1 MAVVVLR
8 LLHDNGAILS
18 MWATDR
24 LVAHGVEESSLNDF
38 ETLTLRSNGLEFS
51 ALAQPGVKRAA
62 LGYYRAMVGGA
73 TPGTKKTLELVR
85 RKIQFQPL
93 ALTGALDGCVDT
105 RLYDVAMK
113 EEDFPG
119 GIEVVRVEE
128 AGHFLHPK
136 RAQEISRILIDC
148 LNDGRQRAGA

>member
-8 LLHDNGAILS
+8 LLHDNGAPFHV
-18 MWATDR
+18 AVDR
-24 LVAHGVEESSLNDF
+24 LVAHGAEESSVNDLA
-38 ETLTLRSNGLEFS
+38 TLSLRSNGLGIS
-51 ALAQPGVKRAA
+51 ARAQLGVKRVA
-62 LGYYRAMVGGA
+62 LGYYQAMVGRA
-73 TPGTKKTLELVR
+73 TPGRKKTLELFR
-85 RKIQFQPL
+85 RKIEFPSL
-93 ALTGALDGCVDT
+93 ALTGALDGCRDR

-119 GIEVVRVEE
+119 EIEVVRVEE

-148 LNDGRQRAGA
+148 LNDGRQRAAA